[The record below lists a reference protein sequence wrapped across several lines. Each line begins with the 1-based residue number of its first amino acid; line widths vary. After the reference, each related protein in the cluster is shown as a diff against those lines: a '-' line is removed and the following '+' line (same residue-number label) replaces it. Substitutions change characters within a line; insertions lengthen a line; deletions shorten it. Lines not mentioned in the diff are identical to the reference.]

1 MKRLTTILAILLVAV
16 TLDAQTRITYLTEMR
31 SLKQKFDISFVY
43 DSSLQLDKVCRRY
56 TPSSSLEKSLDSLFS
71 GSGIEYEVSG
81 KTVILRRARTAFIDD
96 YQEPE
101 WVLDTISSSLIESAW
116 VDTLATAVKIEAR
129 RVEKSL
135 GRLQTGLEGILV
147 MASPLGEGDAIH
159 WAQSLPGVTSGADGT
174 TSMFVRGGG
183 SGNNLFSLDGVPVYG
198 YSHILGLTT
207 VIPSEAVQ
215 GASLAKG
222 GFDGADCN
230 FTAAHLRMS
239 SKEPS
244 LTQRTNLSL
253 NNFLVSAEMEGPI
266 GGNLSYIASLR
277 WSPLTYEYRT
287 IQNQLPELVSGL
299 SNFST
304 TVGDVYGKLRAQ
316 TGSHSSLEASF
327 LGSID
332 RYGFDMPGE
341 MFSSEVMNW
350 NNRIGLLRFQSY
362 WDKTRLEISASANLY
377 GTSQKQDKT
386 YRDLRNVLSLR
397 SQLNE
402 YTLSGSLK
410 HTLQPKGLTL
420 SEGMSVRYGQF
431 SPGQVAAESNVTD
444 IMLSTLWVQAEY
456 VVSEKLTMKGV
467 ARGHLYSNLSA
478 GEGWRFDPD
487 GTVSAMIDLTDWL
500 SLELTG
506 DRMAQY
512 YHTLEG
518 MPVGWSLD
526 MVVPSGPIVA
536 PETSLQG
543 NAGFTAKFGDGH
555 SVSLGGFYK
564 AMDGLI
570 YYKYAQS
577 LFSGALTK
585 WENQVDFGK
594 GTAFGGE
601 FLYEYLGKDFYA
613 RLAYTL
619 SKTIRH
625 GFADTNNGMPFNA
638 RFDRPHV
645 LNALAQ
651 WKGLSATFTLQSG
664 NWENGAAETFDLHLP
679 GEGWT
684 AKYFSGVNNYRMPT
698 VIRLD
703 LGYQFDFNTGDVE
716 HKVNLGVCNVTNH
729 FNPFMLYFDGAT
741 ETWNE
746 IAILPIMPNFS
757 WRVAF

>member
-16 TLDAQTRITYLTEMR
+16 SLDAQTRITYLTEMR
-31 SLKQKFDISFVY
+31 SLKQKFGISFVY
-43 DSSLQLDKVCRRY
+43 DSSLQLDKGCRRN
-56 TPSSSLEKSLDSLFS
+56 TPSSSLEKSLDSLFG

-81 KTVILRRARTAFIDD
+81 KTVILRKARPVMDEEFP
-96 YQEPE
+96 EPE
-101 WVLDTISSSLIESAW
+101 WVIDSISSSLVESAW

-135 GRLQTGLEGILV
+135 GRLQTGLEGILL

-207 VIPSEAVQ
+207 IIPSEVIQ

-222 GFDGADCN
+222 GFDGGDCN
-230 FTAAHLRMS
+230 FTAAHLRMA
-239 SKEPS
+239 SKDPA
-244 LTQRTNLSL
+244 LTRSTSLSL

-266 GGNLSYIASLR
+266 GDKLSYIVSAR
-277 WSPLTYEYRT
+277 WSPLTYEYRAL
-287 IQNQLPELVSGL
+287 QKQLPDLVSGL

-304 TVGDVYGKLRAQ
+304 TVGDLYAKFRLE
-316 TGSHSSLEASF
+316 TGAHSSLSASV

-332 RYGFDMPGE
+332 RYSFNVPGE
-341 MFSSEVMNW
+341 TYSSEVMNW
-350 NNRIGLLRFQSY
+350 DNRVGLLRFQNY
-362 WDKTRLEISASANLY
+362 WDRTRMEISASANLY
-377 GTSQKQDKT
+377 GTSQRQDKT
-386 YRDLRNVLSLR
+386 FRNIRNVLSLR

-402 YTLSGSLK
+402 YTLSGNLK

-420 SEGMSVRYGQF
+420 SEGVEVRFGQF
-431 SPGQVAAESNVTD
+431 APGQVAEENNVTP

-456 VVSEKLTMKGV
+456 AVSERLTVKGV
-467 ARGHLYSNLSA
+467 ARGHLYGNLSA
-478 GEGWRFDPD
+478 GSGWRFDPD
-487 GTVSAMIDLTDWL
+487 GSLSAQIGLTDWL

-506 DRMAQY
+506 DRMVQY

-543 NAGFTAKFGDGH
+543 NAGFTAKFGGGH

-577 LFSGALTK
+577 LFSGALAE

-594 GTAFGGE
+594 GTAYGGE
-601 FLYEYLGKDFYA
+601 FLYEYLGKEFYA
-613 RLAYTL
+613 RVAYTL
-619 SKTIRH
+619 SKTDRH
-625 GFADTNNGMPFNA
+625 GFAETNYGLPFHA

-645 LNALAQ
+645 LNAMAQ
-651 WKGLSATFTLQSG
+651 WKGFSAGFILQSG
-664 NWENGAAETFDLHLP
+664 NWENGAAETYLVHLP
-679 GEGWT
+679 GEDWT
-684 AKYFSGVNNYRMPT
+684 AKYFSGINNYRMPT

-703 LGYQFDFNTGDVE
+703 LGYQFEFKTGDVG
-716 HKVNLGVCNVTNH
+716 HKVSLGVCNATNH
-729 FNPFMLYFDGAT
+729 FNPFMLYFDGTT

-757 WRVAF
+757 YKVTF